1 MRTLLLTAAL
11 LLSLAGASAA
21 DTVERPDGTLIH
33 YYLDRPAADR
43 YPIVVI
49 LQGSECLRV
58 ADKYGPFVQRL
69 NAEGVAVLRV
79 EKPGLTA
86 RTAPGECPTE
96 YLELNTLD
104 RRVLDLLEVASELR
118 RDPHWDGRLGLAGGS
133 EGGVVAAM
141 AAPLIPETR
150 AVVLLASA
158 GGLTFGEELLHLVPA
173 SQHAEMRTM
182 YERVRQEPLPSREWL
197 SDGKLA
203 RNTWLWW
210 SKALPVA
217 AVRSLLRT
225 GAPILM
231 VHGTADGATPLE
243 SAERL
248 EAEFARAGKT
258 NLEFRRYPG
267 GHSPPPEVVEEALL
281 WMLRTMPSTLS
292 AAGRPGSSQTC
303 RASASGSPPPSPGRR
318 SRPSP
323 TGSRR
328 PAPAREG

>member
-1 MRTLLLTAAL
+1 MRSLLLAAAL
-11 LLSLAGASAA
+11 LLSLTGAAAA

-33 YYLDRPAADR
+33 YYLDRPSAER

-58 ADKYGPFVQRL
+58 ADKYGAFIERL
-69 NAEGVAVLRV
+69 NAAGVAVLRV

-86 RTAPGECPTE
+86 GTAPGECPAE

-104 RRVLDLLEVASELR
+104 RRVLDLLEVTADLR
-118 RDPHWDGRLGLAGGS
+118 RDPHWNGQMGLAGGS
-133 EGGVVAAM
+133 EGGVIAAM

-158 GGLTFGEELLHLVPA
+158 GGLTFGEELLHLMPP
-173 SQHAEMRTM
+173 SQHAEMHVM
-182 YERVRQEPLPSREWL
+182 YEKVRQEPLPSREWL

-225 GAPILM
+225 DAPILM
-231 VHGTADGATPLE
+231 VHGTTDGATPLE

-248 EAEFARAGKT
+248 AAEFARAGKG

-267 GHSPPPEVVEEALL
+267 GHSPPPEVIEEALL
-281 WMLRTMPSTLS
+281 WMLRTC
-292 AAGRPGSSQTC
+292 RP
-303 RASASGSPPPSPGRR
+303 
-318 SRPSP
+318 
-323 TGSRR
+323 
-328 PAPAREG
+328 